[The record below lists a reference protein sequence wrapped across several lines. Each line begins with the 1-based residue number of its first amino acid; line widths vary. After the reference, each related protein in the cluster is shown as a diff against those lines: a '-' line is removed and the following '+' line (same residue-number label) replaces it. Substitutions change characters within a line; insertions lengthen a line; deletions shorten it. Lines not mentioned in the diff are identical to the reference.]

1 MWEFETLSFFLTH
14 NPFVEVYEHLT
25 PYEDVENGIDV
36 VIVGVIANLIKK
48 KDKHKRQFAFIN
60 IYTAYGLVEVCCWS
74 SVFSQYV
81 DVLKKGVRV
90 AVLCKKED
98 DKYSAKEMKSYK
110 RWKQDIG
117 IDAKN
122 NL

>member
-1 MWEFETLSFFLTH
+1 M
-14 NPFVEVYEHLT
+14 
-25 PYEDVENGIDV
+25 
-36 VIVGVIANLIKK
+36 
-48 KDKHKRQFAFIN
+48 
-60 IYTAYGLVEVCCWS
+60 
-74 SVFSQYV
+74 FSQYV

-110 RWKQDIG
+110 RWKQDRG
-117 IDAKN
+117 IDTKN